1 MLTRINVLPA
11 SPCGGAEPPGNANL
25 GAIMNGRNAILR
37 QWWPPLL
44 VAGVCIAA
52 QALGWTGVLRF
63 ERGLIAA
70 EPWRLL
76 GAHFVHLGWMHLALN
91 LGGLAL
97 MWALFGR
104 GLRPSAWAGALLLC
118 ALAVGGGLY
127 LRDTTLAWYVGLS
140 GVLHGLLV
148 VGAVAA
154 LRTELRSALLLL
166 LAVGAKLAWEQFTG
180 ADTGTAQLV
189 GGDVVVNA
197 HLYGALGGLLCVP
210 LVAFVGLGRLD

>member
-1 MLTRINVLPA
+1 
-11 SPCGGAEPPGNANL
+11 
-25 GAIMNGRNAILR
+25 MNGRNAILR

-44 VAGVCIAA
+44 VAGFCIAA
-52 QALGWTGVLRF
+52 QALGWVEALRF

-76 GAHFVHLGWMHLALN
+76 AAHFVHLGWMHLALN
-91 LGGLAL
+91 LGGLVL

-104 GLRPSAWAGALLLC
+104 GLRPAAWAGALLLC

-127 LRDTTLAWYVGLS
+127 LRDTALAWYVGLS

-148 VGAVAA
+148 LGAVAA
-154 LRTELRSALLLL
+154 LRTEMRPALVLL
-166 LAVGAKLAWEQFTG
+166 LAIAAKLAWEQFTG

-197 HLYGALGGLLCVP
+197 HLYGALGGLSAAALLRFFP
-210 LVAFVGLGRLD
+210 ARP

>member
-1 MLTRINVLPA
+1 MLTRISILQANCRQCRE
-11 SPCGGAEPPGNANL
+11 SRGGVTL
-25 GAIMNGRNAILR
+25 GAIMNGHNAIVTR
-37 QWWPPLL
+37 WWPPLL

-52 QALGWTGVLRF
+52 QALGWTGALRF

-76 GAHFVHLGWMHLALN
+76 SGHFVHLGWMHLALN

-104 GLRPSAWAGALLLC
+104 GLRPAAWAGVLLLC

-127 LRDTTLAWYVGLS
+127 VFDTALAWYVGLS

-148 VGAVAA
+148 LGAWAA
-154 LRTELRSALLLL
+154 RRAEARTALVVL
-166 LAVGAKLAWEQFTG
+166 LAIAAKLAWEQFTG

-197 HLYGALGGLLCVP
+197 HLYGALGGLAAAALLRFP
-210 LVAFVGLGRLD
+210 PPPPK